1 MCGDDSKGPHPRR
14 ARAPL
19 VELTVEHE
27 LAHQHRRRRDLQQ
40 SRAERSSVQL
50 PPVEGPSAGGFLE
63 LAEAVAAQLRDVD
76 RRVMSRCSG
85 FQFALPYHR

>member
-1 MCGDDSKGPHPRR
+1 MCTNNSECPRSGR

-19 VELTVEHE
+19 VKLSVKQELG
-27 LAHQHRRRRDLQQ
+27 HQHRRRRDLQQ
-40 SRAERSSVQL
+40 SRAEWSSVQL

-85 FQFALPYHR
+85 FQFLLPYHR